1 MWPAVSVCLCH
12 THMCIFRSDM
22 SDVGNKLCAG
32 VDKVDGES
40 CAPVADSHPSSVCV
54 PQNLVYLKIRGHR
67 YVQASTSAA
76 SR

>member
-40 CAPVADSHPSSVCV
+40 CAPVADSHPSSRTG
-54 PQNLVYLKIRGHR
+54 LYLKIRGHG
-67 YVQASTSAA
+67 YVQAST
-76 SR
+76 